1 MHTAMAHVYVQVA
14 LTHRSLQ
21 RRQVYR
27 LMPRVTVIGR
37 GGSKHKKKAHDT
49 QARGQP
55 RYHGPAVQPGA
66 AGRDEL
72 SQKYGPGKH
81 DRR

>member
-27 LMPRVTVIGR
+27 TMPRVTGFGR
-37 GGSKHKKKAHDT
+37 GGSKHKKKAHGT
-49 QARGQP
+49 HSEREGNQGIM
-55 RYHGPAVQPGA
+55 GPLFNTT
-66 AGRDEL
+66 RCC
-72 SQKYGPGKH
+72 
-81 DRR
+81 RT